1 MEKNNQILETNGTYL
16 IMEGSLPFHI
26 SINGKGNAGFMNFI
40 KKYVE
45 EVLILENFPD
55 Q

>member
-26 SINGKGNAGFMNFI
+26 SINGKGTAGFMIFI

>member
-26 SINGKGNAGFMNFI
+26 SINGKGNAGLMNVI

-45 EVLILENFPD
+45 EVLILENIPD

>member
-1 MEKNNQILETNGTYL
+1 MEKNNQILET
-16 IMEGSLPFHI
+16 
-26 SINGKGNAGFMNFI
+26 NGKGNAGFMNFI

-45 EVLILENFPD
+45 EVLILENIPD